1 MEYYNRILVIIKD
14 EILPFAIA
22 WMDLEIIILN
32 EIKSDREKQVSCDI
46 TYIGIQ
52 KKKKVILV
60 NLCTKQ
66 KLSHR
71 KQT

>member
-14 EILPFAIA
+14 EILPFATA

-52 KKKKVILV
+52 KKKSD
-60 NLCTKQ
+60 TS
-66 KLSHR
+66 KLMYKTETES
-71 KQT
+71 

>member
-14 EILPFAIA
+14 EILPFATA

-52 KKKKVILV
+52 KKKVILV

>member
-14 EILPFAIA
+14 EILPFATA

-52 KKKKVILV
+52 KKK
-60 NLCTKQ
+60 
-66 KLSHR
+66 
-71 KQT
+71 

>member
-14 EILPFAIA
+14 EILPFATA

-52 KKKKVILV
+52 KKKK
-60 NLCTKQ
+60 
-66 KLSHR
+66 
-71 KQT
+71 

>member
-14 EILPFAIA
+14 EILPFATA

-52 KKKKVILV
+52 KKKVILA